1 MVDLASLAVALL
13 AAYHRALSR
22 LSLGVNDIMVIFA
35 CVQDEERLVE
45 ELLALGMGFARKD
58 CEEAAMSARGNL
70 QVAIDLLIG

>member
-1 MVDLASLAVALL
+1 M
-13 AAYHRALSR
+13 
-22 LSLGVNDIMVIFA
+22 GVNDIMVIFA

>member
-1 MVDLASLAVALL
+1 MLHPCHLVDLASLAAALC
-13 AAYHRALSR
+13 R
-22 LSLGVNDIMVIFA
+22 LSLGVNDIMVVFA

-58 CEEAAMSARGNL
+58 CEAAAMSARGNL